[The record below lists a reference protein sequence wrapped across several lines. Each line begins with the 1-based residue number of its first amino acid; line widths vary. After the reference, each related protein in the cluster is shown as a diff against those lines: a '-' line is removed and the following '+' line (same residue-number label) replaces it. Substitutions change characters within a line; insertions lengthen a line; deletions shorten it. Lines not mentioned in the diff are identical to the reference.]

1 MAGFIRESERGL
13 SGGCDGN
20 RDGIESGNPAGDLRR
35 DSQRDARRETSG
47 ISTGIVRGKGAGFQ
61 PGSERGFYRER
72 AWGKGATVAGQR
84 AGDPCGGLRGGSS
97 GIVRAN
103 TGQCS
108 RTLRG
113 FLARQAVDEQGQVW
127 KHGMSKGLAR
137 APRQDERRTGF
148 VTGQDCGTAILDR
161 CRVGLLKARQRS
173 AWDAVDLSP
182 SCAS

>member
-1 MAGFIRESERGL
+1 MAGTRVARPITWSYLKTGLASRSREAKGFPVAHGKPARFATGFARESERDFDSGIRAGFVRESEREL

-103 TGQCS
+103 T
-108 RTLRG
+108 R
-113 FLARQAVDEQGQVW
+113 
-127 KHGMSKGLAR
+127 
-137 APRQDERRTGF
+137 
-148 VTGQDCGTAILDR
+148 
-161 CRVGLLKARQRS
+161 
-173 AWDAVDLSP
+173 
-182 SCAS
+182 